1 MHLGD
6 PKMWYGVPGADAIK
20 LEAAMR
26 KHLPEVT
33 QLSPSVLKSEGV
45 PVYRVVQNPGDFVL
59 TFPRA
64 YHAGFNCA
72 EAVNVAPVDWLAH
85 GQNGIELYLD
95 AVEGKL
101 SAIYRWARQDLG
113 LALSSYVNKER
124 QLAGKLS
131 CKPEESVVK
140 ETSSG
145 LPIAS
150 VKKEKNDGNAALL
163 TRASSSAFPLP
174 KDKQSREPLA
184 SFMPDN
190 TSHGIEGTKNGFQ
203 SKCDESIKSVPAYTT
218 QVTQL
223 SVDGGSCSKK
233 LSTDKR
239 EVKGTSG
246 LGDGDVILL
255 SDDEGEEENNSI
267 PSRDTVG
274 KQTVNWGNSDK
285 PVATASIDGARVTE
299 GGVNGSLGSDSVK
312 VLRIMQMLKY
322 IVDLIKKLILLL
334 ELRLVKVNLTTPTKA
349 LQKNSAQEE
358 ENMRVLS
365 RAQFLIKVILNII
378 NKGFRHEASLS
389 QKTSPADFQV
399 TATCQVSLEH
409 CPNEVFAHLSAG
421 KCWDMVRERANQEI
435 ANQHKLGKLKLPPLQ
450 PPGSVDGM
458 EMFGFTT
465 PAITQVIQAMDQN
478 RVCSEFWRFKPL
490 AQSSLAMES
499 LKHNKIRDL
508 E

>member
-1 MHLGD
+1 MERVRREFLCQSSQTLTRESTF
-6 PKMWYGVPGADAIK
+6 DATSEREC
-20 LEAAMR
+20 LYMFF
-26 KHLPEVT
+26 
-33 QLSPSVLKSEGV
+33 PSTPVCVRVGSKIFLFLYRIEELNVLV
-45 PVYRVVQNPGDFVL
+45 
-59 TFPRA
+59 
-64 YHAGFNCA
+64 
-72 EAVNVAPVDWLAH
+72 
-85 GQNGIELYLD
+85 D

-145 LPIAS
+145 LPTAS

-163 TRASSSAFPLP
+163 TKASSSAFPLP

-203 SKCDESIKSVPAYTT
+203 SKCDESMKSVPAYTT

-299 GGVNGSLGSDSVK
+299 DGVNGSLGSDSVK
-312 VLRIMQMLKY
+312 
-322 IVDLIKKLILLL
+322 
-334 ELRLVKVNLTTPTKA
+334 
-349 LQKNSAQEE
+349 
-358 ENMRVLS
+358 
-365 RAQFLIKVILNII
+365 F
-378 NKGFRHEASLS
+378 
-389 QKTSPADFQV
+389 
-399 TATCQVSLEH
+399 
-409 CPNEVFAHLSAG
+409 
-421 KCWDMVRERANQEI
+421 
-435 ANQHKLGKLKLPPLQ
+435 
-450 PPGSVDGM
+450 
-458 EMFGFTT
+458 
-465 PAITQVIQAMDQN
+465 
-478 RVCSEFWRFKPL
+478 
-490 AQSSLAMES
+490 
-499 LKHNKIRDL
+499 
-508 E
+508 

>member
-1 MHLGD
+1 MLIGLSTCVSD
-6 PKMWYGVPGADAIK
+6 P
-20 LEAAMR
+20 
-26 KHLPEVT
+26 PEVVNRGSDMVVAT
-33 QLSPSVLKSEGV
+33 AFGESKQHRRKKSTIVFYNNRESRRIEELNVLV
-45 PVYRVVQNPGDFVL
+45 
-59 TFPRA
+59 
-64 YHAGFNCA
+64 
-72 EAVNVAPVDWLAH
+72 
-85 GQNGIELYLD
+85 D

-124 QLAGKLS
+124 QLA
-131 CKPEESVVK
+131 
-140 ETSSG
+140 
-145 LPIAS
+145 
-150 VKKEKNDGNAALL
+150 ALL
-163 TRASSSAFPLP
+163 TKASSSAFPLP

-255 SDDEGEEENNSI
+255 SDDEGEEMNNSI

-299 GGVNGSLGSDSVK
+299 DGVNGSLGSDSVK

-322 IVDLIKKLILLL
+322 IIDLIKKLILLL
-334 ELRLVKVNLTTPTKA
+334 ELRL
-349 LQKNSAQEE
+349 
-358 ENMRVLS
+358 
-365 RAQFLIKVILNII
+365 
-378 NKGFRHEASLS
+378 
-389 QKTSPADFQV
+389 
-399 TATCQVSLEH
+399 
-409 CPNEVFAHLSAG
+409 
-421 KCWDMVRERANQEI
+421 
-435 ANQHKLGKLKLPPLQ
+435 
-450 PPGSVDGM
+450 
-458 EMFGFTT
+458 
-465 PAITQVIQAMDQN
+465 
-478 RVCSEFWRFKPL
+478 
-490 AQSSLAMES
+490 
-499 LKHNKIRDL
+499 
-508 E
+508 

>member
-1 MHLGD
+1 MQSKAHWELN
-6 PKMWYGVPGADAIK
+6 
-20 LEAAMR
+20 LLR
-26 KHLPEVT
+26 KNTSNNLRREDGI
-33 QLSPSVLKSEGV
+33 LSKALKNRAEMERGSKIFLFLYRIEELNVLV
-45 PVYRVVQNPGDFVL
+45 
-59 TFPRA
+59 
-64 YHAGFNCA
+64 
-72 EAVNVAPVDWLAH
+72 
-85 GQNGIELYLD
+85 D

-163 TRASSSAFPLP
+163 TKASSSAFPLP

-203 SKCDESIKSVPAYTT
+203 SKCDESIKSVPAYTA

-223 SVDGGSCSKK
+223 SVDGGSC
-233 LSTDKR
+233 
-239 EVKGTSG
+239 

-299 GGVNGSLGSDSVK
+299 DGVNGSLGSDSVK
-312 VLRIMQMLKY
+312 VFKDNANVEIHR
-322 IVDLIKKLILLL
+322 
-334 ELRLVKVNLTTPTKA
+334 RP
-349 LQKNSAQEE
+349 
-358 ENMRVLS
+358 
-365 RAQFLIKVILNII
+365 
-378 NKGFRHEASLS
+378 
-389 QKTSPADFQV
+389 
-399 TATCQVSLEH
+399 
-409 CPNEVFAHLSAG
+409 
-421 KCWDMVRERANQEI
+421 NQET
-435 ANQHKLGKLKLPPLQ
+435 H
-450 PPGSVDGM
+450 S
-458 EMFGFTT
+458 F
-465 PAITQVIQAMDQN
+465 
-478 RVCSEFWRFKPL
+478 
-490 AQSSLAMES
+490 
-499 LKHNKIRDL
+499 
-508 E
+508 

>member
-1 MHLGD
+1 
-6 PKMWYGVPGADAIK
+6 MWYGVPGADAIK

-26 KHLPEVT
+26 KHLPEVIESNLHLIKKVT
-33 QLSPSVLKSEGV
+33 QLSPSILKSEGV

-85 GQNGIELYLD
+85 GQNGIELYQ
-95 AVEGKL
+95 GKL

-163 TRASSSAFPLP
+163 TKASSSAFPLP

-203 SKCDESIKSVPAYTT
+203 SKY
-218 QVTQL
+218 
-223 SVDGGSCSKK
+223 
-233 LSTDKR
+233 KR

-274 KQTVNWGNSDK
+274 KQTVNRGNSDK

-299 GGVNGSLGSDSVK
+299 DGVNGSLGSDSVK

-334 ELRLVKVNLTTPTKA
+334 ELRL
-349 LQKNSAQEE
+349 
-358 ENMRVLS
+358 
-365 RAQFLIKVILNII
+365 
-378 NKGFRHEASLS
+378 
-389 QKTSPADFQV
+389 
-399 TATCQVSLEH
+399 
-409 CPNEVFAHLSAG
+409 
-421 KCWDMVRERANQEI
+421 
-435 ANQHKLGKLKLPPLQ
+435 
-450 PPGSVDGM
+450 
-458 EMFGFTT
+458 
-465 PAITQVIQAMDQN
+465 
-478 RVCSEFWRFKPL
+478 
-490 AQSSLAMES
+490 
-499 LKHNKIRDL
+499 
-508 E
+508 